1 MHDIFDVW
9 NSAPISMNDGTY
21 RVPVKEAD
29 DEYTVSIGSLAY
41 RYFTGATV
49 PDQIKAS
56 LSMVKAFPEEIRRIP
71 KARLVSD
78 VAPYICPHP
87 SLEDIGWQVGDDTY
101 VLILGEELLE
111 RMHISG

>member
-1 MHDIFDVW
+1 MHEIFDVW

-29 DEYTVSIGSLAY
+29 GEYTVSIGSLTY
-41 RYFTGATV
+41 RYFTEDTV

-71 KARLVSD
+71 KTRLVSD

-87 SLEDIGWQVGDDTY
+87 SLEDIGWQVGDDTF
-101 VLILGEELLE
+101 VLILSEELL
-111 RMHISG
+111 RDIPIG